1 MIALGSDHAGFS
13 LKEEIKKHLDETG
26 VEYVD
31 VGCYSPERFDYAI
44 SAQKACD
51 KVVSGASARLQFFV
65 AEQVLAFLWQQIR
78 LRVFVLAVA
87 AIISAQ
93 NIQGFI
99 MMQTLFVWERELSGQ
114 VLQSNLLTFSLI
126 QNLRAA
132 GTKIVLTK

>member
-51 KVVSGASARLQFFV
+51 KVVSGECTAAILCCGTGVGISMA
-65 AEQVLAFLWQQIR
+65 ANK
-78 LRVFVLAVA
+78 VFVLAVA

>member
-51 KVVSGASARLQFFV
+51 KVVSGECTAAILCCGTGVGISMA
-65 AEQVLAFLWQQIR
+65 
-78 LRVFVLAVA
+78 VLAVA

>member
-51 KVVSGASARLQFFV
+51 KVVSGECTAAILCCGTGVGISMA
-65 AEQVLAFLWQQIR
+65 
-78 LRVFVLAVA
+78 A